1 MTRKIKYTSVLLVS
15 SAFLTAALMSSPV
28 RAASDQDELRQRV
41 ATMEQMLG
49 DLKQRLEKS
58 ESIAKDAQQKAVKA
72 ENKAIVAEKLANAD
86 ENASVNWHF
95 SGYATANYKQTD
107 QTNTVSSFGSGK
119 FNPLFLVGY
128 KDLLTFQGELEVST
142 NSDASTKV
150 SLEYATLDLMATDYA
165 TISMGKFLSP
175 IGAFQSRLHPAWIN
189 KMPDR
194 PAGFVEDGGAEPL
207 SEIGASV
214 HGGVEL
220 GSMLASY
227 NFFVGNGPRLSDEG
241 INMEGFGS
249 DVNGN
254 KAFGGRLGLRPVPYF
269 EIGISGMHSR
279 MNGVRPTSGTDVTD
293 ANFNLIDVDAAFT
306 KGPWDIRGEFISSK
320 LGKMTSAFDS
330 GDTSATSI
338 PEMSWQAWYAQAAY
352 RISGLT
358 DHAILG
364 NFEPVVR
371 YGHFSVSGD
380 VPDWKTLE
388 EDRVSVGLNYWFAPS
403 IVMKASYSDRD
414 FKNQA
419 DANEFN
425 VQFAYGF

>member
-269 EIGISGMHSR
+269 
-279 MNGVRPTSGTDVTD
+279 
-293 ANFNLIDVDAAFT
+293 NLIDVDAAFT

-338 PEMSWQAWYAQAAY
+338 PEMSWRAWYAQAAY